1 MRKELI
7 IWSPTYSVGI
17 ALIDEQ
23 HKELLKLTNDM
34 FNHCIGDPVSEREYF
49 KKVIHEAVNYV
60 KTHFATEE
68 KIMLRT
74 AFPGYANHKKEHDSF
89 VLSIL
94 EHVKNY
100 EEHKTITLIAFTHY
114 LKNWILTHIAVS
126 DKQYF
131 TYFKHIATRKSNGML
146 SISQSDIQKNCA

>member
-1 MRKELI
+1 MNKDMVA
-7 IWSPTYSVGI
+7 WSPTYSVGV
-17 ALIDEQ
+17 ALIDNQ
-23 HKELLKLTNDM
+23 HKGLLKLTNDLY
-34 FNHCIGDPVSEREYF
+34 NHCIGDPESEREYF
-49 KKVIHEAVNYV
+49 KSVIHEAVNYV
-60 KTHFATEE
+60 KIHFATEE

-74 AFPGYANHKKEHDSF
+74 AFPGYVEHKKEHDSF

-100 EEHKTITLIAFTHY
+100 DEHKTMTLIAFTHY

-131 TYFKHIATRKSNGML
+131 MYFKHIATRKNDGTL
-146 SISQSDIQKNCA
+146 SISQADIHKNCA